1 MNIEL
6 QISDEVYKNLLS
18 KGSRV
23 SGTIALVSP
32 KEGNFNAWKSHQD
45 KREVRKFIK
54 LPHGRASIGKENVR
68 LTLRIDRTETDVM
81 PDFWLTP
88 LFLSRSF
95 TTFTFSIFL
104 FLSLN

>member
-45 KREVRKFIK
+45 KREVRKFI
-54 LPHGRASIGKENVR
+54 
-68 LTLRIDRTETDVM
+68 
-81 PDFWLTP
+81 
-88 LFLSRSF
+88 
-95 TTFTFSIFL
+95 
-104 FLSLN
+104 

>member
-81 PDFWLTP
+81 PDYVIASESQEASDFVV
-88 LFLSRSF
+88 SN
-95 TTFTFSIFL
+95 I
-104 FLSLN
+104 

>member
-32 KEGNFNAWKSHQD
+32 KEGNFNAWKSHQVLLIIYTQFTCD
-45 KREVRKFIK
+45 IK
-54 LPHGRASIGKENVR
+54 
-68 LTLRIDRTETDVM
+68 
-81 PDFWLTP
+81 
-88 LFLSRSF
+88 
-95 TTFTFSIFL
+95 
-104 FLSLN
+104 